1 MPIIGARV
9 SAETK
14 VEFESLAHDR
24 DTTSSRLAALL
35 LTDFVK
41 HEKAASTEAIPPQ
54 RLWPAAA
61 RAGRTAEARTEQV
74 FVRLEPYYFAEL
86 GRLASARQWYRGTYL
101 SNLFRAHLDRRPVLC
116 DVEIQAVRQIARQ
129 LADMGRNINQIARKL
144 NTSLETAHLVTSL
157 DFELV
162 KMLIEL
168 ETNAVKDLI
177 KANVRGWGVN
187 DGEA

>member
-9 SAETK
+9 GVETK
-14 VEFESLAHDR
+14 VEFELVARAR

-35 LTDFVK
+35 ITDFVK
-41 HEKAASTEAIPPQ
+41 HEKAAFTEPNTPQ
-54 RLWPAAA
+54 CPGQVATRVEGT
-61 RAGRTAEARTEQV
+61 AGAKTEQV

-101 SNLFRAHLDRRPVLC
+101 GNLFRAHLDRRPVLC
-116 DVEIQAVRQIARQ
+116 DVEIQAVRQVARQ
-129 LADMGRNINQIARKL
+129 LADMGRNINQLARKL
-144 NTSLETAHLVTSL
+144 NTSLETAHLVSSL

-168 ETNAVKDLI
+168 EANAIKDLI

>member
-14 VEFESLAHDR
+14 VEFESVARTR

-35 LTDFVK
+35 ITEFMK
-41 HEKAASTEAIPPQ
+41 HEKAACTETSPAPRP
-54 RLWPAAA
+54 RSAAA
-61 RAGRTAEARTEQV
+61 PVGKTADIKTEQV

-101 SNLFRAHLDRRPVLC
+101 SNLFRAHLDQRPVLC
-116 DVEIQAVRQIARQ
+116 DAEIQAVRQVARQ
-129 LADMGRNINQIARKL
+129 LADMGRNINQIAKKL
-144 NTSLETAHLVTSL
+144 NTSLDPTHQVTSL
-157 DFELV
+157 DYEQV

-168 ETNAVKDLI
+168 EASAVKDLI
-177 KANVRGWGVN
+177 KANLRGWGVN

>member
-9 SAETK
+9 GEETK
-14 VEFESLAHDR
+14 VEFELVARAR

-35 LTDFVK
+35 ITDFVK
-41 HEKAASTEAIPPQ
+41 HEKAACTETNPPQ
-54 RLWPAAA
+54 HRQPATTPVE
-61 RAGRTAEARTEQV
+61 GTANARTEQV

-144 NTSLETAHLVTSL
+144 NTSLETTHLVTSL